1 MIDASK
7 RLHPPRLAVLFV
19 LATVPLLFGA
29 VHPIVQSVYVCIVL
43 VGLGGW
49 LLLRRAEP
57 TPIAWRW
64 LVPVVILL
72 AWAAVQSLPLPVQL
86 VDLLSPARA
95 ERMRQVALLAGDTR
109 SLITSATR
117 GQRACSR

>member
-29 VHPIVQSVYVCIVL
+29 VHPIVQSVYVCLVL

-49 LLLRRAEP
+49 LLSEATRRAWATP
-57 TPIAWRW
+57 THRVFLSTGSGDHPAA
-64 LVPVVILL
+64 LTNFL
-72 AWAAVQSLPLPVQL
+72 ARGF
-86 VDLLSPARA
+86 RA
-95 ERMRQVALLAGDTR
+95 YKTVRHTANL
-109 SLITSATR
+109 
-117 GQRACSR
+117 C